1 MLDVL
6 NISATSG
13 YEKYNYG
20 STDHTDYLPGEI
32 CILAP
37 YELKTCDYFII
48 LCSWW
53 YDGLRVVVTKVF
65 D

>member
-48 LCSWW
+48 LC
-53 YDGLRVVVTKVF
+53 
-65 D
+65 